1 LSISENKVRFIHLLN
16 LDAGFTAIVVGKSH
30 RDIAKDQIAR
40 GTIIK
45 IENIKVLGD

>member
-1 LSISENKVRFIHLLN
+1 MSISENKVRFIHLLN
-16 LDAGFTAIVVGKSH
+16 LDAGLTAIVVGKSH